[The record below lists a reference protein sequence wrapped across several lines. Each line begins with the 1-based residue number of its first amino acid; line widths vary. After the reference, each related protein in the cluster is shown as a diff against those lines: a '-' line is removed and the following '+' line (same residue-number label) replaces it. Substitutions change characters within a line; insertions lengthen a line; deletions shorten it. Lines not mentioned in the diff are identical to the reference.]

1 MAERVS
7 LVIKKLISERKIIR
21 SRIPRE
27 MVLNE
32 LKGADSD
39 LREARES
46 FEAGKYKLATIQAYY
61 LSFHSARA
69 LLCSRGFREKS
80 HRGLL
85 QALREL
91 FRPQLTHS
99 LLDDFQDAMSMRE
112 AADYGLIFS
121 EEGARDVLDTA
132 EAFLSKTRLILR
144 AEQT

>member
-1 MAERVS
+1 MAEGVS

-32 LKGADSD
+32 FKGADSD

-46 FEAGKYKLATIQAYY
+46 FEAGKYKWATIQAYY
-61 LSFHSARA
+61 SNFHSARA
-69 LLCSRGFREKS
+69 LLYSKGFREKS

-91 FRPQLTHS
+91 FRPELSRS

-121 EEGARDVLDTA
+121 EEGARDVLATA
-132 EAFLSKTRLILR
+132 EAFLSKTKSILR
-144 AEQT
+144 AREA